1 MEIGLGET
9 VFPFQMILAS
19 GKYMIGISY
28 QSVSLFSVP
37 HPEMAEIGTEF
48 TFARRDGSSKAS

>member
-19 GKYMIGISY
+19 GRYMTGISY
-28 QSVSLFSVP
+28 FHQLL
-37 HPEMAEIGTEF
+37 HPFLARIDRVKP